1 MNSITPGNSKTLI
14 ISESFQALL
23 FSLSNESKIAKI
35 LCRGLYKQNK
45 LGRKTWFFSQALQFN
60 WITWRETSGLIS
72 FWPVNRGD
80 QPLNEDGKWVRKGR
94 QDMRISAW
102 VRTALN
108 PKIVKRLADK
118 DFNEFSTL
126 FKRAE
131 KAEQLKCDIL
141 SGEEN
146 INDIYG
152 ESNFANGSQ
161 TGSCMFGEK
170 VGEFYEQMGADIAVC
185 RDGNNK
191 LVGRAILWPEIEF
204 FITGIGAKKARL
216 LDRIYSEGPEYTS
229 FIQQWADGQ
238 GFVRKT
244 HQNKDDKDFFIFGG
258 AGFFQSGVRLKASN
272 LIHDVSFHPYLDTF
286 TRLSENSFGVLY
298 FYNDEET
305 DGEGWLYNDTDGNR
319 EKLNPHEGQVE
330 DIDGNWIDED
340 DAIEVDGNYYDQNDE
355 RICQCYR
362 TEKFYLLSEMKVV
375 HLSSSKTIYIHE
387 DYVEDCE

>member
-1 MNSITPGNSKTLI
+1 MNNIALGNSETLI
-14 ISESFQALL
+14 ISESFHNLL
-23 FSLSNESKIAKI
+23 ESLYDESKIAKI
-35 LCRGLYKQNK
+35 LCWGLDKQR
-45 LGRKTWFFSQALQFN
+45 LGKKTRLFSKNLQFN

-80 QPLNEDGKWVRKGR
+80 QPLNNEGKWVRKGR

-102 VRTALN
+102 VKTALN
-108 PKIVKRLADK
+108 PKVVKRLKDK

-141 SGEEN
+141 SGEED

-152 ESNFANGSQ
+152 ESDFSNGSQ
-161 TGSCMFGEK
+161 SGSCMFGEK

-185 RDGNNK
+185 RDGNGK
-191 LVGRAILWPEIEF
+191 LVGRAILWPD
-204 FITGIGAKKARL
+204 ITFNIPGIVGGKTARL

-229 FIQQWADGQ
+229 FIQQWADSQ
-238 GFVRKT
+238 GFVRKA
-244 HQNKDDKDFFIFGG
+244 HQNKDSKSNFSFGSIQFFD
-258 AGFFQSGVRLKASN
+258 SVKLKTSKFIN
-272 LIHDVSFHPYLDTF
+272 DVSFHPYLDTF

-298 FYNDEET
+298 FHNDEDE
-305 DGEGWLYNDTDGNR
+305 DNEGWLYNDTDGKR
-319 EKLNPHEGQVE
+319 EELNPHKGQVQ

-340 DAIEVDGNYYDQNDE
+340 DAVVVNGDYYSEDDE
-355 RICQCYR
+355 RICACHR
-362 TEKFYLLSEMKVV
+362 DGNFYLLSEMKAI
-375 HLSSSKTIYIHE
+375 HLSSSRTIYIHE

>member
-1 MNSITPGNSKTLI
+1 MNNILPGNSKTLI

-23 FSLSNESKIAKI
+23 CSLSNESKIAGI
-35 LCRGLYKQNK
+35 LCRGLYKQNQ
-45 LGRKTWFFSQALQFN
+45 LGQKTGLFSKSLQFN

-102 VRTALN
+102 VKTALN
-108 PKIVKRLADK
+108 PKIIKRLADK

-141 SGEEN
+141 SGEED

-170 VGEFYEQMGADIAVC
+170 VGEFYEQMGADIVVC
-185 RDGNNK
+185 RDGNGK
-191 LVGRAILWPEIEF
+191 LVGRAILWPVIEF
-204 FITGIGAKKARL
+204 KNISKSARF

-229 FIQQWADGQ
+229 FIQQWADSQ

-244 HQNKDDKDFFIFGG
+244 HQNRDSKNNFTFGDVQFFEN
-258 AGFFQSGVRLKASN
+258 VTLKAPYG
-272 LIHDVSFHPYLDTF
+272 IHGIDFHPYLDTF
-286 TRLSENSFGVLY
+286 TRLSEVY
-298 FYNDEET
+298 FYNDEDE
-305 DGEGWLYNDTDGNR
+305 DGEGWLYNDTNGDR
-319 EKLNPHEGQVE
+319 EKIDTHAGEVQ

-340 DAIEVDGNYYDQNDE
+340 DAVVVHGDYYSEDDE
-355 RICQCYR
+355 RICQCHR
-362 TEKFYLLSEMKVV
+362 DEIFYLLSEMKAV

-387 DYVEDCE
+387 HYVEDL